1 MADIRQSNEYATYLK
16 SIGWGVERVDGVF
29 VFVKKFPLVSMMKVQ
44 RAEKINLQKIFKVAK
59 KHRAVFLVVE
69 PGPNMDPR
77 SESPPIWRAGG
88 MTNSGFR
95 LSESPYLPTKT
106 LELDLTWSGKRL
118 QENLKKDCRYTIRKT
133 DNLKLIEPEISSF
146 RSAWR
151 EAAPSGRYVMS
162 EKNLIVMR
170 RAFGKKMLLIA
181 TEDLSAGGIFL
192 VANKKGYYW
201 HGFSNAKGRKGLAQ
215 YKVVWEG
222 ILWAKKMG
230 AKAFDFEGIYDP
242 RFPLENWKGL
252 TKFKNK
258 FGGEEVDYPGAYVKW
273 LWRNLI

>member
-1 MADIRQSNEYATYLK
+1 MSDIRQSGEYADYLK
-16 SIGWGVERVDGVF
+16 QTGWVVEKIDGVF
-29 VFVKKFPLVSMMKVQ
+29 VFIKKFPLVAMAKVQ
-44 RAEKINLQKIFKVAK
+44 RAEELPLQKIYDICK
-59 KHRAVFLVVE
+59 KHKVVYLVVE
-69 PGPNMDPR
+69 PSDSIASLR
-77 SESPPIWRAGG
+77 SQS
-88 MTNSGFR
+88 NR
-95 LSESPYLPTKT
+95 LRRQNDNLKLSKNPYLPTKT
-106 LELDLTWSGKRL
+106 LELGLTWSEKKL
-118 QENLKKDCRYTIRKT
+118 YENLKKDCRYAIRKT

-201 HGFSNAKGRKGLAQ
+201 HGFSNAKGRRGLAQ

-222 ILWAKKMG
+222 ILWAKHMG
-230 AKAFDFEGIYDP
+230 AKRFDFEGIYDP

-252 TKFKNK
+252 TKFKKK
-258 FGGEEVDYPGAYVKW
+258 FSGEEIDYPGAYVKW
-273 LWRNLI
+273 LWRNLV